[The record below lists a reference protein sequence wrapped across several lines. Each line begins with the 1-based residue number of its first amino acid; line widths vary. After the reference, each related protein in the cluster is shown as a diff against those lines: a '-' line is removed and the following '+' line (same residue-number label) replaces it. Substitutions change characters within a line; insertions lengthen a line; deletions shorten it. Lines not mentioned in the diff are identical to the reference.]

1 MPYEYVMNAYTRVIE
16 LRQKELHENERPISM
31 LASILVNQHK
41 DPKKGKPVAM
51 SDFFL
56 YQPREA
62 AHLPSGR
69 FGAAAHELIKT
80 GDFPSWALFCWK
92 ELSQGASGEP
102 PLILA
107 YIASDCMLLAPVA
120 VPGGYAGLLIASES
134 AGNQVR
140 EMVSPCGKTVTLKIP
155 QVQTKVIAEEDV
167 ILLEL
172 S

>member
-1 MPYEYVMNAYTRVIE
+1 MSAYTRMIG

-31 LASILVNQHK
+31 LASILVNQKK
-41 DPKKGKPVAM
+41 DPKKGKPVDM

-69 FGAAAHELIKT
+69 FGAAARALAKA
-80 GDFPSWALFCWK
+80 GQFPAWGLFCWK
-92 ELSQGASGEP
+92 ELSQGAAGEP

-120 VPGGYAGLLIASES
+120 VPGGYTGLLIATES
-134 AGNQVR
+134 AGGQVR
-140 EMVSPCGKTVTLKIP
+140 DMMSPCGAVVTLKIP
-155 QVQTKVIAEEDV
+155 HVETKVIAEEDV
-167 ILLEL
+167 TLFEL

>member
-16 LRQKELHENERPISM
+16 LRQKELHENERPMSM
-31 LASILVNQHK
+31 LASILVNQNK
-41 DPKKGKPVAM
+41 DPKKGKPVEM
-51 SDFFL
+51 SDFYL

-69 FGAAAHELIKT
+69 FGAAALALIKS

-102 PLILA
+102 PLVLA

-120 VPGGYAGLLIASES
+120 VPGGYTGLLIATES
-134 AGNQVR
+134 AGGQPR
-140 EMVSPCGKTVTLKIP
+140 DMVSPCGKTVALKIP
-155 QVQTKVIAEEDV
+155 HVQTKVIAEEDV
-167 ILLEL
+167 TLFEV